1 MILVARNEDKLKE
14 LSNYLSQ
21 TFYIKS
27 VFIVYGL
34 EKPEAA
40 EYVFHRVQELG
51 LKIDVFTYIF
61 CDRYDE
67 IVSAINVG

>member
-1 MILVARNEDKLKE
+1 MVARNEDKLKE

-40 EYVFHRVQELG
+40 EYVFYRV
-51 LKIDVFTYIF
+51 
-61 CDRYDE
+61 
-67 IVSAINVG
+67 